1 MRNRRNTRK
10 RNVVLDTIT
19 NKNFIIICSILLA
32 IILISTV
39 FIKYRQYQDKM
50 VIAKQAEN
58 LSKQTEEIFS
68 SIENT
73 LKNPE
78 ESSTGEVRRTTAKIA
93 AVGDILCQMD
103 MIEDAQTEGGYDF
116 SHMFAGINKFI
127 NTADIKLG
135 TLETNFLD
143 REFSGVKK
151 YNSPIEFLQ
160 AVKQSGINLVSVA
173 HNHELDYGEDGLN
186 TTVEKIKEQDIT
198 ITGLKENPEFTGT
211 IKEIRGIKIAFLG
224 YTYGLSNENEL
235 SEEVKA
241 KANIYSEELAKK
253 DIEYAKANSNYIIA
267 IMHWGDVNKSEITDY
282 QREITGFLVNNGVDM
297 ILGSHPSVVEPMEIV
312 QNSEGRNIL
321 VAYSLGNYISS
332 LKYENADVELILNI
346 QIAKTTDSDKAILE
360 KVDYTPIYVLD
371 NGNKAEN
378 RFELTDMKQL
388 ALDYANGDTSRI
400 TRKTY
405 DQLVKKLENLQRIV
419 NNK

>member
-1 MRNRRNTRK
+1 M
-10 RNVVLDTIT
+10 
-19 NKNFIIICSILLA
+19 
-32 IILISTV
+32 
-39 FIKYRQYQDKM
+39 
-50 VIAKQAEN
+50 
-58 LSKQTEEIFS
+58 
-68 SIENT
+68 
-73 LKNPE
+73 
-78 ESSTGEVRRTTAKIA
+78 
-93 AVGDILCQMD
+93 
-103 MIEDAQTEGGYDF
+103 
-116 SHMFAGINKFI
+116 
-127 NTADIKLG
+127 
-135 TLETNFLD
+135 ETNFVEGNL
-143 REFSGVKK
+143 SGVKK

-173 HNHELDYGEDGLN
+173 HNHALDYGEDGLN

-241 KANIYSEELAKK
+241 KANIYSEELAQK

-297 ILGSHPSVVEPMEIV
+297 ILGSHPSVVEPMEII
-312 QNSEGRNIL
+312 QNSKGRNIL

-346 QIAKTTDSDKAILE
+346 QIAKTTDSDKAVLE

-371 NGNKAEN
+371 NGKKAEN